1 MVYNMRD
8 MRILITPLIRKP
20 KADASYY
27 LTRNLAAL
35 FRQEN
40 HQVAISASRD
50 NAFRYAS
57 LYECPSLHRPLLHFH
72 TGRSYEEW
80 LYANGAST
88 KEYLLDDIH
97 TISEIVDSFHPD
109 LIITMD
115 RIAAI
120 MVSELRHIRCWAIVN
135 SAMYRK
141 TYFPASVLKDTNAV
155 LEAFHLDQVFD
166 LPSLYALCERRIGF
180 GPIEVQPF
188 IEDNQVT
195 RIGLQSVYPLHATR
209 TNRVCVFIPDVRKNA
224 HALNKIITE
233 AFLGAPY
240 SVYVWYEGCHPS
252 HIDNI
257 HFLAKPKPE
266 LMPGS
271 IAVIHDGNDYL
282 CNACM
287 SRGIL
292 QVMIVNHECI
302 RSYEAQAA
310 ERNMFGLAIHEENLT
325 MAKLYETYRTLLSD
339 DSYYQHTEKIRKL
352 INELPDLTDILRF
365 L

>member
-1 MVYNMRD
+1 MTWI

-27 LTRNLAAL
+27 LTGNLASL
-35 FRQEN
+35 FMQEK
-40 HQVAISASRD
+40 HQCAISASKD
-50 NAFRYAS
+50 NGFRYAS
-57 LYECPSLHRPLLHFH
+57 LYECPSLHKPHFH
-72 TGRSYEEW
+72 LSAGNRSYEEW
-80 LYANGAST
+80 LYVNGAST

-115 RIAAI
+115 RIAAVI
-120 MVSELRHIRCWAIVN
+120 VSRLRHIRCWAVVN

-141 TYFPASVLKDTNAV
+141 TYFPASALKDVNEV
-155 LEAFHLDQVFD
+155 LASFHLDQVFD
-166 LPSLYALCERRIGF
+166 LASLYALCERRIGF

-188 IEDNQVT
+188 VEDNQVT
-195 RIGLQSVYPLHATR
+195 RIGLESIYPLHVTR
-209 TNRVCVFIPDVRKNA
+209 TNRVCVFIPDVNRRP
-224 HALNKIITE
+224 HSLNRILTD

-240 SVYVWYEGCHPS
+240 SVYVWYEGCRPQKNE
-252 HIDNI
+252 NI

-282 CNACM
+282 CNQCM
-287 SRGIL
+287 ARGIS
-292 QVMIVNHECI
+292 QVMIVNHEYL

-310 ERNMFGLAIHEENLT
+310 ERNMFGLTIYEENLS

-339 DSYYQHTEKIRKL
+339 DTYYEHTEKIRKI
-352 INELPDLTDILRF
+352 INDLPDLTDILNY

>member
-1 MVYNMRD
+1 

-27 LTRNLAAL
+27 LTRNLASL
-35 FRQEN
+35 LMQEK
-40 HQVAISASRD
+40 HQVAISASKE
-50 NAFRYAS
+50 NGFRYAS
-57 LYECPSLHRPLLHFH
+57 LYECPSLHKPLFH
-72 TGRSYEEW
+72 LSAGNRSYEEW
-80 LYANGAST
+80 LYSNGAST
-88 KEYLLDDIH
+88 REYLLDDIH
-97 TISEIVDSFHPD
+97 MISEITDSFKPD

-115 RIAAI
+115 RIAAV
-120 MVSELRHIRCWAIVN
+120 MVSQLKHIRCWAIVN
-135 SAMYRK
+135 AAMYK
-141 TYFPASVLKDTNAV
+141 KSYFPSSTLKDVNSVLD
-155 LEAFHLDQVFD
+155 AFHLDQIFH
-166 LPSLYALCERRIGF
+166 LTSLYDHCERRIGF

-188 IEDNQVT
+188 TEENNVT
-195 RIGLQSVYPLHATR
+195 RIGLQSIYPLHATR
-209 TNRVCVFIPDVRKNA
+209 TNRVCVFIPDVNKRS

-240 SVYVWYEGCHPS
+240 SVYVWYEGCHPLKT
-252 HIDNI
+252 DNI

-282 CNACM
+282 CNQCM
-287 SRGIL
+287 ARGIS
-292 QVMIVNHECI
+292 QVMIVNHEYI

-310 ERNMFGLAIHEENLT
+310 ERNLFGLTIYEENLT

-339 DSYYQHTEKIRKL
+339 DTYYNHTEKIRKI
-352 INELPDLTDILRF
+352 INDLPDITDILQY